1 MKTLLISTM
10 LAALLPAAVFAQAPD
25 PNDKYRENR
34 KHILFLGG
42 NRYYAHDAVS
52 KAMYTMAKLGE
63 ESGLFDVMFRTDF
76 KLVTKS
82 KIPQYI
88 NAKNL
93 NYFDAVMF
101 FTQGDFPLSE
111 DQRADLLSFVRED
124 GKGILVAHSGTD
136 HNRWE
141 FSGDGNMAIK
151 NQGGCPE
158 FTEMIGGV
166 FVNHPWL
173 QPVRINVEDRGF
185 PATEHFPAVVE
196 IEEEIYQVVRF
207 SREKVRVLMTL
218 DVDSVDLEN
227 PPLGP
232 VVREDLDF
240 ALAWARTWGEG
251 RVFVSPLGHIFGTWD
266 RPDIQKMWLEAARWV
281 LGLTDGDA
289 TPRPRPGG
297 R

>member
-1 MKTLLISTM
+1 
-10 LAALLPAAVFAQAPD
+10 
-25 PNDKYRENR
+25 
-34 KHILFLGG
+34 
-42 NRYYAHDAVS
+42 
-52 KAMYTMAKLGE
+52 
-63 ESGLFDVMFRTDF
+63 MFRTDF

-141 FSGDGNMAIK
+141 FTGNRNMAIK
-151 NQGGCPE
+151 NQGGWPE

-185 PATEHFPAVVE
+185 PATEHFPAVIE
-196 IEEEIYQVVRF
+196 IEEEIYQVVKF
-207 SREKVRVLMTL
+207 SRKKVRVLMTL

-227 PPLGP
+227 PPLGACP
-232 VVREDLDF
+232 SIQNPAGSTAGLLVNRMSLC
-240 ALAWARTWGEG
+240 G
-251 RVFVSPLGHIFGTWD
+251 RDTQAMILKLPTLMATRRGS
-266 RPDIQKMWLEAARWV
+266 
-281 LGLTDGDA
+281 GL
-289 TPRPRPGG
+289 RNV
-297 R
+297 

>member
-1 MKTLLISTM
+1 MKTLLIFCM
-10 LAALLPAAVFAQAPD
+10 AAAIAAPVSWAQSPD
-25 PNDKYRENR
+25 PNQKYTATR

-42 NRYYAHDAVS
+42 NQYYAHDAVS

-76 KLVTKS
+76 KLVTKAE
-82 KIPQYI
+82 IPQYI

-101 FTQGDFPLSE
+101 FTQGDFPLTAN
-111 DQRADLLSFVRED
+111 QRADLLSFVRED
-124 GKGILVAHSGTD
+124 GKGMLVAHSGTD

-141 FSGDGNMAIK
+141 FSADGNMAIK
-151 NQGGCPE
+151 NQGGWPE
-158 FTEMIGGV
+158 FTEMVGGV

-185 PATEHFPAVVE
+185 PATEHFPPVVE
-196 IEEEIYQVVRF
+196 IEEEIYQIVQF
-207 SREKVRVLMTL
+207 SRERVRVLMTL

-240 ALAWARTWGEG
+240 ALAWAHTAGKG
-251 RVFVSPLGHIFGTWD
+251 RVFVSPLGHILGTWD
-266 RPDIQKMWLEAARWV
+266 RSDIQKMWLEAARWV

-289 TPRPRPGG
+289 TPRPRPT
-297 R
+297 RQ